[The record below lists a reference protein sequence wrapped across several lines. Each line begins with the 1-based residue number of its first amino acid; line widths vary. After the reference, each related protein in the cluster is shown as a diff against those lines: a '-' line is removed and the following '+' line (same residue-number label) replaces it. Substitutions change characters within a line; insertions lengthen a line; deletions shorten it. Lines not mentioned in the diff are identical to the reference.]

1 MTWTKIDIKSETQAI
16 ESGELPA
23 NYMEMAMEEDY
34 QEDEPAENYSGE
46 EDYTSDDL
54 DLYEE

>member
-1 MTWTKIDIKSETQAI
+1 
-16 ESGELPA
+16 
-23 NYMEMAMEEDY
+23 MEEDY